1 VSVVVYV
8 VGRVCAD
15 SGVETEGC
23 ANDCHS
29 AGVVRGGGSYLG
41 HPYFVTGNAL
51 FNAIARRVDE
61 RTRRALHVSHGV
73 FVPGEFG
80 EYPAE
85 HSQNGYGGKLG
96 QSLPDV
102 EAYEDLFVFRDAVHR
117 WLLDSRPRD
126 AHNTHDIERHGDRM
140 AFAPACF
147 FGRPPEQRNS
157 KRSVSWFVHCYLH
170 GRGDDDVL
178 PVSGDVLD
186 GIRVGGARNYG
197 FGELS
202 LTDSLVVD
210 LDALDYGRLTDA
222 ESGAYV
228 LELVSPYVL
237 SSAYPDADDQS
248 VPWWWWDASSATE
261 SPTIQAGRVS
271 GTVATDGRRDD
282 GLRRRD
288 TRLVDGGDAYRVET
302 VDHGQVVGYAGSEPV
317 ATARNGVVRVGTHSR
332 FGFGEFR
339 VRPAGDDRVPGRSV
353 GDAASAG
360 VVGDGVGD
368 GAVRY

>member
-1 VSVVVYV
+1 
-8 VGRVCAD
+8 
-15 SGVETEGC
+15 
-23 ANDCHS
+23 
-29 AGVVRGGGSYLG
+29 
-41 HPYFVTGNAL
+41 
-51 FNAIARRVDE
+51 
-61 RTRRALHVSHGV
+61 
-73 FVPGEFG
+73 
-80 EYPAE
+80 
-85 HSQNGYGGKLG
+85 
-96 QSLPDV
+96 
-102 EAYEDLFVFRDAVHR
+102 
-117 WLLDSRPRD
+117 
-126 AHNTHDIERHGDRM
+126 M

-248 VPWWWWDASSATE
+248 VPWWWDASSATE

-302 VDHGQVVGYAGSEPV
+302 VDHGQVVGYAGVSPWRRRGTAWCGSGRIRGSGSVSSVSGRLVMIECLAGQLETQRQLGWSVMALEMVPFDIETTGFDV
-317 ATARNGVVRVGTHSR
+317 TDEVTVVGLELSLGCRVFLQADEDALDGDLAALEATVGERCGTHVKLSLHASEAALLAAVGVFAR
-332 FGFGEFR
+332 ERLHGEDVLLVAFNGERWKDGFDLPFC
-339 VRPAGDDRVPGRSV
+339 GR
-353 GDAASAG
+353 DW
-360 VVGDGVGD
+360 
-368 GAVRY
+368 RRRT